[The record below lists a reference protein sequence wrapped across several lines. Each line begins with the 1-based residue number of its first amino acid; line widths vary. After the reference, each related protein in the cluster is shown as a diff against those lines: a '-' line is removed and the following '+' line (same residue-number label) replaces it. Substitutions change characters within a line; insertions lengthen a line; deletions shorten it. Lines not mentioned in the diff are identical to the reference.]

1 LFHPSILILNLA
13 AMTSRFDP
21 SLTSEVLPPEEVIQ
35 LLEERLVVRT
45 DKRKV
50 GEIVV
55 RKEIETRIVE
65 VPVRR
70 EKLIVERVEPTYER
84 IAELDLGQTNLN
96 EKQHNIAHKI
106 DNENGIVKDNA
117 VYGEFDSPRTASD
130 LLDAIARTPSH
141 DCAEIRIEITLKDSK
156 HQETYQTW
164 FDRCCKS

>member
-1 LFHPSILILNLA
+1 
-13 AMTSRFDP
+13 MTSRFDE
-21 SLTSEVLPPEEVIQ
+21 SLTSEVLSPEEVIQ
-35 LLEERLVVRT
+35 LLEERLVVRS

-84 IAELDLGQTNLN
+84 IAEIDIGQSYVNGK
-96 EKQHNIAHKI
+96 EHSIANGHKI
-106 DNENGIVKDNA
+106 ANDNTVEGS
-117 VYGEFDSPRTASD
+117 FDSPRTASD
-130 LLDAIARTPSH
+130 LLDAIARTPLH

-156 HQETYQTW
+156 HKETYQTW
-164 FDRCCKS
+164 FDRCRKP